1 MTLYQFNRF
10 DELEQLEAVWEH
22 DVKVAEREDDVH
34 RYNLNQLDSFY
45 IEEAFH
51 KEYNVRRAF
60 HSFASTNA
68 EKLQPYL
75 DQIDVK
81 GIG

>member
-10 DELEQLEAVWEH
+10 DELEQLEAIWEH
-22 DVKVAEREDDVH
+22 GVKVAEREDEVH
-34 RYNLNQLDSFY
+34 RYTLYQLDSFY

-51 KEYNVRRAF
+51 KEYHVRRAF
-60 HSFASTNA
+60 YSFASTNA
-68 EKLQPYL
+68 EKLLPYL

-81 GIG
+81 GI